1 MRRRRKGAAPQDRA
15 SQDTARAVT
24 AAKAVIDA
32 RQPIADRSAILVTL
46 EHVVAAVLIT
56 VMNGDPRT
64 AAAMLNEG
72 LIPGVEA
79 RIAFYADP
87 SRRVG

>member
-1 MRRRRKGAAPQDRA
+1 MRRARKGAAPRRRAGQDP
-15 SQDTARAVT
+15 ARAVT

-32 RQPIADRSAILVTL
+32 RRPIEDRSAILVTL
-46 EHVVAAVLIT
+46 EHAVAAVLIT
-56 VMNGDPRT
+56 VMNGDPR
-64 AAAMLNEG
+64 ASAAMLNEG